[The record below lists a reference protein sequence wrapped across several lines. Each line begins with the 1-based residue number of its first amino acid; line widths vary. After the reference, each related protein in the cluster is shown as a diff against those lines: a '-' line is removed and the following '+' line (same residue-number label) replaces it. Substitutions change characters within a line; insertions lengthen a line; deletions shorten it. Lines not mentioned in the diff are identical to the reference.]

1 MTIHEALR
9 AISSQ
14 LTLLYPTPTAALQAT
29 WLILEHVTKLQ
40 RTALLTQTKELTN
53 EQEQKITTIMHE
65 ITVEHKPLDYILG
78 TVHFLELTLAITP
91 PILIPR
97 QETEWWCSEL
107 LKKLSE
113 ASITPHH
120 ILDLGTG
127 SGCLALSLGKAF
139 KQSKIDAVDCN
150 KNALELA
157 RFNREKN
164 HVFNVDF
171 GYSNLF
177 DNVPTDPLYDLIVS
191 NPPYIDEKDWQELEP
206 SVKRW
211 EDKGALVAE
220 KHGYALIEKIIDQ
233 APNFLTNHGQL
244 WIEIGAEQG
253 ERVQAYFKKRGFQQ
267 VTCLQDLYGRD
278 RVVYGIWEY
287 L

>member
-14 LTLLYPTPTAALQAT
+14 LTPVYPTPTAALQAA
-29 WLILEHVTKLQ
+29 WAILEHVTKLQ

-65 ITVEHKPLDYILG
+65 MIEEHTPLDYILG
-78 TVHFLELTLAITP
+78 TVHFLDLTLTITP

-113 ASITPHH
+113 AHSTPHH

-127 SGCLALSLGKAF
+127 SGCLALSIGKAL
-139 KQSKIDAVDCN
+139 SNSTIIAVDIN

-157 RFNREKN
+157 RFNREQN

-177 DNVPTDPLYDLIVS
+177 ENVPTTPRYDLIVS
-191 NPPYIDEKDWQELEP
+191 NPPYIDEKEWQELEP

-220 KHGYALIEKIIDQ
+220 NHGYALIEKIIDQ
-233 APNFLTNHGQL
+233 APNYLTPCGQL

-253 ERVQAYFKKRGFQQ
+253 EQVQVLFEQRGFQG
-267 VTCLQDLYGRD
+267 VTVLQDLYGRD
-278 RVVYGIWEY
+278 RVVYGIWEKK
-287 L
+287 

>member
-14 LTLLYPTPTAALQAT
+14 LTPLYPTPTAALQAA
-29 WLILEHVTKLQ
+29 WLILEHTTKSQ
-40 RTALLTQTKELTN
+40 RTTLLTQTKELTN
-53 EQEQKITTIMHE
+53 EEKQKIITTLHE
-65 ITVEHKPLDYILG
+65 MTVEHKPLDYILG
-78 TVHFLELTLAITP
+78 TVHFLDLTLTITP

-113 ASITPHH
+113 ARITPHH

-127 SGCLALSLGKAF
+127 SGCLALSIGKALPN
-139 KQSKIDAVDCN
+139 STIIAVDLN

-164 HVFNVDF
+164 QVFNVDF

-177 DNVPTDPLYDLIVS
+177 DNVPTAPLYDLIVS
-191 NPPYIDEKDWQELEP
+191 NPPYIDENDWQELEP

-220 KHGYALIEKIIDQ
+220 NHGYALIEKIIDQ
-233 APNFLTNHGQL
+233 APNYLTSNGQL

-253 ERVQAYFKKRGFQQ
+253 KRVQASFKKRGFQQ
-267 VTCLQDLYGRD
+267 ATILQDLYGRD
-278 RVVYGIWEY
+278 RVVYGIWEKK
-287 L
+287 

>member
-14 LTLLYPTPTAALQAT
+14 LTSLYPTPTAALQAA
-29 WLILEHVTKLQ
+29 WLILEHVTNSQ

-53 EQEQKITTIMHE
+53 EQEEKITRIVHE

-78 TVHFLELTLAITP
+78 TVQFLDLTLTITP

-113 ASITPHH
+113 AHITPHH

-139 KQSKIDAVDCN
+139 KQSKIYAVDIN
-150 KNALELA
+150 KNTLELA

-177 DNVPTDPLYDLIVS
+177 DDVPASPLYDLIVS
-191 NPPYIDEKDWQELEP
+191 NPPYIDEGDWQELEP

-220 KHGYALIEKIIDQ
+220 KHGYACIEKIIDE
-233 APNFLTNHGQL
+233 APNYLASGGQL
-244 WIEIGAEQG
+244 WIEIGAEQA
-253 ERVQAYFKKRGFQQ
+253 EHVQAYFKKRGFQH
-267 VTCLQDLYGRD
+267 VIILQDLYGRD
-278 RVVYGIWEY
+278 RVVYGIWER